1 MAALNAPLPPFTTAK
16 CANSSAYHVPP
27 LPVARSSVMGV
38 PSLSPL
44 GVTLPT
50 KARLLSGIP
59 VMVETNS
66 RMPVGLGEP
75 RLPVPRYV
83 DVG

>member
-16 CANSSAYHVPP
+16 CANSVVSQTPLVP
-27 LPVARSSVMGV
+27 LSSSSVTSA

-50 KARLLSGIP
+50 KARLLSGMP

-83 DVG
+83 DVP